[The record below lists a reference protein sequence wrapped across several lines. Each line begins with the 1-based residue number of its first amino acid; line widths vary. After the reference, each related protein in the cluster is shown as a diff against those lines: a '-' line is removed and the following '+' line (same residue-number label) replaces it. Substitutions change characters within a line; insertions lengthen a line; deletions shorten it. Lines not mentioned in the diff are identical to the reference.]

1 MFTCSLFEVERIK
14 AYLPTSLALGHTRRH
29 LEQTIRTV
37 PCHNLFY
44 RTSWASDLLAVF
56 TKQEVLERVEGEIGA
71 WGPGVECSFLLL
83 VIVVL
88 GLCAAIY
95 WRGDVGTGAA
105 DEGVWEAHTEGLA
118 SVRQPSESWF
128 LSRCEEPQINDLA
141 EANRGTISAAHASSS
156 PELSTFKH
164 PKTPL
169 H

>member
-1 MFTCSLFEVERIK
+1 MFTCSLFDVERIK

-88 GLCAAIY
+88 GLCGAIC
-95 WRGDVGTGAA
+95 WRGDVSAGAA

-118 SVRQPSESWF
+118 SVRQPSESWCPK
-128 LSRCEEPQINDLA
+128 S
-141 EANRGTISAAHASSS
+141 TI
-156 PELSTFKH
+156 
-164 PKTPL
+164 
-169 H
+169 